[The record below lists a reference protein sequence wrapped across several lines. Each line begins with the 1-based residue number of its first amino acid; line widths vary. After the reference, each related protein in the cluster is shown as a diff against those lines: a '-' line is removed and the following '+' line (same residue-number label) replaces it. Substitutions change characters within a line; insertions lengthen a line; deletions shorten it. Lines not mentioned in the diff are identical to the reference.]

1 MPCTEW
7 ESLPRQLLSAASKVS
22 PAEHSQ
28 AKLPRV
34 LRQIPFLH
42 KPGNWVH
49 SSISTMKNHSLKYS
63 LYTLP
68 PPESRANGRIHTR
81 DELSVW
87 ARVISWIIRVR
98 QIIRTVDN
106 TSWFENGMVSILA
119 WTIRLTFPS
128 CFSLNF
134 DGFWRWIIRLR
145 RIIRFWYENGQW

>member
-49 SSISTMKNHSLKYS
+49 SSISTTKNHSLKYS
-63 LYTLP
+63 WYTLP
-68 PPESRANGRIHTR
+68 HPESTANGRIHTR
-81 DELSVW
+81 DGLWNSH
-87 ARVISWIIRVR
+87 
-98 QIIRTVDN
+98 N
-106 TSWFENGMVSILA
+106 FG
-119 WTIRLTFPS
+119 WTIPLTLS
-128 CFSLNF
+128 ICFRVNF
-134 DGFWRWIIRLR
+134 DGFWRGIIHLR
-145 RIIRFWYENGQW
+145 RIRNPSLVWKRTMIRVFRKFVTSWGIVVTKCKTTS